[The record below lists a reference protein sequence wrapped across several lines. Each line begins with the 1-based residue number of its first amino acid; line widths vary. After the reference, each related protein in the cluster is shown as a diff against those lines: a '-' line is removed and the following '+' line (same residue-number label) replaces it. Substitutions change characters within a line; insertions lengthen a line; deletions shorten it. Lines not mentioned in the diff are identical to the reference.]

1 VQKCSTIF
9 RSTVGRGV
17 CPFDRSRK
25 ISKRTPGLAT
35 GRTDRRWIAS
45 GVTAYAPH
53 SSQSTE
59 TPVSDDAKSVCSS
72 LMDAGKLH
80 RKQVSAGVGG
90 GADIR
95 GDLTTGAVYAC
106 AMRRPDAG
114 LLILVPLLALALA
127 RPSRAR
133 AADPSP
139 RPVVPPTRTTDA
151 ADVLHGVTVRDP
163 YRWLED
169 EKSPEVQ
176 AWMKAQDDAAR
187 QSLASLPQ
195 RAAIAARLK
204 DLLYVDSLGAP
215 VHRGSRYFFTRRH
228 ADREKSIVYWKEG
241 PDGAEKVLLDP
252 NGWSSDGSAGLGGWS
267 VSWDGTKVAYQ
278 KKVNNSDEATLTVM
292 DVATGK
298 VSDLDAIEGAKY
310 AYASWT
316 PDGSAF
322 YYTHLPVDPKIPS
335 SERPGW
341 ADVRLHRI
349 GTDPNTD
356 AIVKEKLGDPTA
368 FQHVVI
374 TRDGRFLFLV
384 VSHGWTSSD
393 VSFRD
398 LEKDASLS
406 SWTPLAVGVKAHFEV
421 DNFGRT
427 LFVKTDDGAPRGRVF
442 AVDPAKPARAAWKEI
457 VPERRDASLQS
468 FGVVGGKLAL
478 EYLKSASSLL
488 EVRNLDGTLLR
499 EVPLPGIGS
508 ASNLS
513 GRDDEDEAHFS
524 FTSYTT
530 PTAIYRTSVRT
541 GATSLYF
548 QVKVP
553 ADVSPY
559 TVTQVF
565 YPSKDGTRVSMF
577 IVHRKDFKRDGSA
590 RAILEGYGG
599 FLVSL
604 TPAFSA
610 SLFPWLER
618 GGIYAVP
625 NLRGGGEYGEEWHE
639 RGMLLKK
646 QNVFDD
652 FAAAAAYL
660 EKEKWTSP
668 GRLVLRGGSNGG
680 LLLGAAIT
688 QHPELF
694 RVALCGVPLLD
705 MVRYHLFG
713 SGKTWISEYGSA
725 DDAAQFKALYAY
737 SPTHHVKAGTKY
749 PSVLLLSADSDDRVD
764 PMHARKFAA
773 ELQAASTGGPV
784 LLRIEKHAG
793 HGGADLVKSAVEA
806 RADEYAFA
814 LAETPETVAAP
825 PVKH

>member
-1 VQKCSTIF
+1 
-9 RSTVGRGV
+9 
-17 CPFDRSRK
+17 
-25 ISKRTPGLAT
+25 
-35 GRTDRRWIAS
+35 
-45 GVTAYAPH
+45 
-53 SSQSTE
+53 
-59 TPVSDDAKSVCSS
+59 
-72 LMDAGKLH
+72 
-80 RKQVSAGVGG
+80 
-90 GADIR
+90 
-95 GDLTTGAVYAC
+95 
-106 AMRRPDAG
+106 MRRPDPG
-114 LLILVPLLALALA
+114 LLFVLPLLALALT

-133 AADPSP
+133 AADPGEKP
-139 RPVVPPTRTTDA
+139 AYPPTRMTQA
-151 ADVLHGVTVRDP
+151 SEVIHGVTVMDP
-163 YRWLED
+163 YRSLED

-176 AWMKAQDDAAR
+176 AWMKAQDDFTR
-187 QSLASLPQ
+187 QKLSALPE

-204 DLLYVDSLGAP
+204 ELLYLDSLGAP
-215 VHRGSRYFFTRRH
+215 IHRGTRYFFTRRH

-241 PDGAEKVLLDP
+241 ADGAEQVLLDP
-252 NGWSSDGSAGLGGWS
+252 NGWSADGSAGLGAWS
-267 VSWDGTKVAYQ
+267 VSWDGARVAYG
-278 KKVNNSDEATLTVM
+278 KKVNNSDEATLYVM

-298 VSDLDAIEGAKY
+298 VSDVDVIEGAKY
-310 AYASWT
+310 ASASWT
-316 PDGSAF
+316 PDGAAF
-322 YYTHLPVDPKIPS
+322 YYTRLPVDPKIPA

-349 GTDPNTD
+349 GTDPKTD
-356 AIVKEKLGDPTA
+356 ALVKAKLGDPTT
-368 FQHVVI
+368 FQNVHI
-374 TRDGRFLFLV
+374 TRDGRFLFLAV
-384 VSHGWTSSD
+384 AHGWTSTEIW
-393 VSFRD
+393 FRD
-398 LEKDASLS
+398 LEKDAGATT
-406 SWTPLAVGVKAHFEV
+406 WTPLATGVKAHFDVET
-421 DNFGRT
+421 FGRT
-427 LFVKTDDGAPRGRVF
+427 FFVSTDDGAPKGRIF

-457 VPERRDASLQS
+457 VPERKDAALQS

-478 EYLKSASSLL
+478 DYLKSASSLL
-488 EVRNLDGTLLR
+488 EVRNLDGTPLR

-513 GRDDEDEAHFS
+513 GRDDEDEAYFS
-524 FTSYTT
+524 FTSFTT
-530 PTAIYRTSVRT
+530 PTSIFRTSVKS

-577 IVHRKDFKRDGSA
+577 IVHRKDVRRDGTA
-590 RAILEGYGG
+590 RAVLEGYGG
-599 FLVSL
+599 FLVSE
-604 TPAFSA
+604 TPVFMA

-639 RGMLLKK
+639 AGMLLKK

-660 EKEKWTSP
+660 EKEKWTSRE
-668 GRLVLRGGSNGG
+668 RLVLRGGSNGG
-680 LLLGAAIT
+680 LLLGAMVA
-688 QHPELF
+688 QHPALF

-725 DDAAQFKALYAY
+725 DDAAQFKALHAY
-737 SPTHHVKAGTKY
+737 SPYHHLKAGTKY

-764 PMHARKFAA
+764 PMHARKFAGA
-773 ELQAASTGGPV
+773 LQAATTGGPV

-793 HGGADLVKSAVEA
+793 HGGADLVKAAVEA

-814 LAETPETVAAP
+814 LSETPGAVAAP
-825 PVKH
+825 SVKH